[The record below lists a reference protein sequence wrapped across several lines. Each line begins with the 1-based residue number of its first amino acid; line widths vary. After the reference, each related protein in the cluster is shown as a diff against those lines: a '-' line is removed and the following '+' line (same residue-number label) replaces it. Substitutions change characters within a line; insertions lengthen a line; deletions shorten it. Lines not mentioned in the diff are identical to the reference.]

1 MQHNLIVILGPTAS
15 GKTTLAAR
23 LAGDIRAEIIS
34 ADSRQVYRGMDIGTG
49 KDLAE
54 YVVEGVNIPYHLIN
68 IVNPDEEFNVFEYQ
82 KRFFNCFKEISS
94 RGMMPMLVGG
104 TGLYIESVLK
114 GYRMPFVPE
123 NSKLRK
129 EVEMA
134 DMETLA
140 KRLLERNPEVHNTT
154 DLKDRRR
161 LIRAIEIAEHICV
174 HGLDEGV
181 SMPHIIPLVI
191 GIRRER
197 LVLRRRITERLQER
211 LKNGMVE
218 EVKRLHESG
227 IGWGKLDYF
236 GLEYRYVGLYLQG
249 KINDTDMF
257 QTLATRIHQFAK
269 RQETWFRRM
278 ERKGIEIEWFNGADY
293 EAVQTFIKRHIER
306 PLK

>member
-1 MQHNLIVILGPTAS
+1 MKYNLIVILGPTAS
-15 GKTTLAAR
+15 GKTSLAAR
-23 LAGDIRAEIIS
+23 LAGNIGAEIIS

-54 YVVEGVNIPYHLIN
+54 YVVEGVSIPYHLIN
-68 IVNPDEEFNVFEYQ
+68 IVDPDDEFNVFEYQ
-82 KRFFNCFKEISS
+82 RRFLNCFKEISS
-94 RGMMPMLVGG
+94 RGIMPMLVGG

-129 EVEMA
+129 EVETA

-154 DLKDRRR
+154 DLKDRGR
-161 LIRAIEIAEHICV
+161 LIRAIEIAEHIYA
-174 HGLDEGV
+174 HGLDESV

-191 GIRRER
+191 GIRWER
-197 LVLRRRITERLQER
+197 SILRRRITERLRER

-218 EVKRLHESG
+218 EVIRLHESG

-278 ERKGIEIEWFNGADY
+278 ERKGIEIQWFHGADY
-293 EAVQTFIKRHIER
+293 EEVQTFIKRHIER

>member
-1 MQHNLIVILGPTAS
+1 MQYNLIVILGPTAS
-15 GKTTLAAR
+15 GKTRLAAR
-23 LAGDIRAEIIS
+23 LAGDIGAEIIS

-54 YVVEGVNIPYHLIN
+54 YVVEGVSIPFHLIN
-68 IVNPDEEFNVFEYQ
+68 IVNPDNEFNVFEYQ
-82 KRFFNCFKEISS
+82 RRFFNCFKEISS
-94 RGMMPMLVGG
+94 RGMMSMLVGG

-161 LIRAIEIAEHICV
+161 LIRAIEIAEHTYV

-181 SMPHIIPLVI
+181 SMPPVIPLVI
-191 GIRRER
+191 GIRWER
-197 LVLRRRITERLQER
+197 SVLRRRITERLQER

-227 IGWGKLDYF
+227 IGWEKLDYF
-236 GLEYRYVGLYLQG
+236 GLEYRYVRLYLQG

-278 ERKGIEIEWFNGADY
+278 ERKGIEIQWFNGADY

>member
-23 LAGDIRAEIIS
+23 LAGEIGAEIIS

-54 YVVEGVNIPYHLIN
+54 YVVEGVSIPYHLIN

-129 EVEMA
+129 EVEMV

-181 SMPHIIPLVI
+181 SMPPVIPLVI
-191 GIRRER
+191 GIRWER
-197 LVLRRRITERLQER
+197 FVLRRRITERLQER

-218 EVKRLHESG
+218 EVKQLHESG
-227 IGWGKLDYF
+227 IGWEKLDYF

-269 RQETWFRRM
+269 KQETWFRRM
-278 ERKGIEIEWFNGADY
+278 ERKGIEIRWFNGVDY